1 MKNKNIIEL
10 VTKEQIPVAYS
21 YFNEIVEVFFV
32 GEIYGPITLASNDF
46 ITKDDAIQYA
56 NNIGMTAENYRIIY
70 VKTKGQEN

>member
-32 GEIYGPITLASNDF
+32 DEIYGPLMLASNDS
-46 ITKDDAIQYA
+46 ITDEDAIQYA
-56 NNIGMTAENYRIIY
+56 NSIGMTANDYRIIHLR
-70 VKTKGQEN
+70 TKE